1 MQKCRN
7 RKNAGIVQNCKC
19 KTEEWK
25 MKEISERQCLDEY
38 RKTTG
43 ILEARF
49 RVNSVFHS
57 IQPLISLSSYSQAF
71 TSLVTLAAANQCFA
85 SIPHDGNEKRALTS
99 CFFPVFFL

>member
-1 MQKCRN
+1 MGNGLLCSRETLFSAGNFLFLGGQRPATCRPPLNVGMRKCTN
-7 RKNAGIVQNCKC
+7 RKNTRTVQDCKN

-25 MKEISERQCLDEY
+25 MKENFQRQCLDEY

-57 IQPLISLSSYSQAF
+57 IQPLQEF
-71 TSLVTLAAANQCFA
+71 
-85 SIPHDGNEKRALTS
+85 
-99 CFFPVFFL
+99 